1 MNTTGKVFKYGDN
14 VNTDVIIPARYLNDA
29 SAENLR
35 AHAMEDIDPDFAKNV
50 KPGDVIVGGFNFGS
64 GSSREHAPLAIK
76 ASGVSLVIAKS
87 FARIFFRNA
96 VNIGLLTV
104 ESAKMADEIAKND
117 VLSVENGKI
126 KDITTGKSYDLPPID
141 DYVKNILESGGLME
155 AVKKNEG

>member
-35 AHAMEDIDPDFAKNV
+35 AHAMEDIDPDFAKKV
-50 KPGDVIVGGFNFGS
+50 KPGDVIVGGYNFGS

-104 ESAKMADEIAKND
+104 ESAQIADEIAKND
-117 VLSVENGKI
+117 VLSVGNGKI

-155 AVKKNEG
+155 AVKINEG

>member
-29 SAENLR
+29 SAQNLR

-104 ESAKMADEIAKND
+104 ESAQMADEIAKND
-117 VLSVENGKI
+117 VLSVGNGKI

-155 AVKKNEG
+155 AVKINEG

>member
-29 SAENLR
+29 SAQNLR
-35 AHAMEDIDPDFAKNV
+35 AHAMEDIDPDFAKKV
-50 KPGDVIVGGFNFGS
+50 KPGDVIVGGYNFGS

-104 ESAKMADEIAKND
+104 ESAQMADEISEND

-155 AVKKNEG
+155 AVKINEG